1 MTSTPVKI
9 NPPKIQRRN
18 VVVLSAAFLL
28 LGSLYIFQRFNFL
41 AFLSS
46 RVGIDAQSF
55 HPYSFFIFNKTL
67 RLIGNDVAC
76 MGIIYVF
83 FRERKYMRVA
93 FYFFIIELFV
103 LLPFYF
109 LIKLSLEG
117 DGEIS
122 SPLLSQ
128 VHRVIVNPI
137 LMILLMIAFWYQRI
151 QESRSKKL

>member
-9 NPPKIQRRN
+9 NPPKIQWRN
-18 VVVLSAAFLL
+18 VVVLSTAFLL
-28 LGSLYIFQRFNFL
+28 LGGLYIFQRFNFL

-46 RVGIDAQSF
+46 LIGMEAQTF

-67 RLIGNDVAC
+67 RLIGNDIAC
-76 MGIIYVF
+76 VGIIYVF
-83 FRERKYMRVA
+83 FREQKYVRVA
-93 FYFFIIELFV
+93 FYFFMMELFV
-103 LLPFYF
+103 LLPLYF
-109 LIKLSLEG
+109 LIKLPLEG

-151 QESRSKKL
+151 QESRSKKP